1 MSCGLKMLGGVF
13 ILRAV
18 AAAYVAATQTKAQL
32 NPRIT
37 QLQAFLTAFGAG
49 IHIFDLTHMLT
60 G

>member
-18 AAAYVAATQTKAQL
+18 AAAYVAATQAEAQL
-32 NPRIT
+32 NPGIA
-37 QLQAFLTAFGAG
+37 QLKACLTAFGAG
-49 IHIFDLTHMLT
+49 IHIFDLIHMRT